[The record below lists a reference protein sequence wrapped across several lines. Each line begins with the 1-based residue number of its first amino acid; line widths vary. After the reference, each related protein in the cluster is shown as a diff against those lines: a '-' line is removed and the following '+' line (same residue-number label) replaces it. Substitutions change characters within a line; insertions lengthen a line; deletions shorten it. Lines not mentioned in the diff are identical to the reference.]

1 MPEKKNIKKQL
12 MAFKT
17 FNGLIPVF
25 QLLKKE
31 NQIFPES
38 LQAQHKH
45 FGKTHMFRKYLDDL

>member
-1 MPEKKNIKKQL
+1 